1 MQDYTIEL
9 SGGTDAGL
17 IRPHNED
24 DYLVSDLGE
33 YGALLGVADG
43 MGGANAGEIASALTI
58 ETLKRKF
65 TPESLKEVTRN
76 DDGILSF
83 MEAVVKDANLT
94 IVNHSKSDNSTR
106 GMGTTIVMAWIING
120 KAYVCWCG
128 DSRCYVLNQQNGL
141 ILLSHDHSL
150 VQELADRGKL
160 VPELMHGHPMS
171 NIITRC
177 LGDTDH
183 AIPDTCIYQLQNND
197 IIMLC
202 SDGLCGI
209 CYDDM
214 IQKTM
219 SCYQESPT
227 ACKDELIATALSAG
241 GFDNVTVAL
250 AKVSFHTK

>member
-9 SGGTDAGL
+9 SGGTDVGL
-17 IRPHNED
+17 IRQKNED

-33 YGALLGVADG
+33 YGAFIGVADG
-43 MGGANAGEIASALTI
+43 MGGANAGEIASALAI

-65 TPESLKEVTRN
+65 TPEFLKEVARN

-94 IVNHSKSDNSTR
+94 IFNRSRADKSTR
-106 GMGTTIVMAWIING
+106 GMGTTIVMAWIIND

-128 DSRCYVLNQQNGL
+128 DSRCYVFNQQNGL
-141 ILLSHDHSL
+141 VLLSHDHSL
-150 VQELADRGKL
+150 VQELADKGKL
-160 VPELMHGHPMS
+160 APELIHGHPMS
-171 NIITRC
+171 NVITRC
-177 LGDTDH
+177 LGDIDH
-183 AIPDTCIYQLQNND
+183 AIPETRIYQLQNND
-197 IIMLC
+197 MIMLC
-202 SDGLCGI
+202 SDGLSGI
-209 CYDDM
+209 CHDYI

-219 SCYQESPT
+219 SCYQEAPM
-227 ACKDELIATALSAG
+227 ACKDKLIATALSAG